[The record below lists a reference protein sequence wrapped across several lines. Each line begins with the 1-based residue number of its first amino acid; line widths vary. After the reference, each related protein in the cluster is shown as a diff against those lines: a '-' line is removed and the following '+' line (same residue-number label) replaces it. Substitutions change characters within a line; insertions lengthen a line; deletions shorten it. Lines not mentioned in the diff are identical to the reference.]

1 MFEVSSKI
9 KEIIHASPFLQRTSS
24 SHSVV
29 LVRLII
35 IWTSLLLISSNM
47 KKVSSPAAVVL
58 LLALSLYP
66 KAEAPIFWN
75 QEREGQSFVFALLR
89 SSTSTSS
96 TTIISKLWWWQ
107 QKKRRIFGKNFFGKR
122 EKNQQQ
128 QWHWK
133 LKKEAIWKEAV
144 CTTKKKSFWTIS
156 AKSDLCGHKNQPL
169 ESNFW
174 QLLWKSSSSKSI
186 FLKCLL
192 TSCSFTVLKGHF
204 GLLRGKRGGEGSF
217 SSTWPSLECLW
228 SSLLSEQ
235 EGRTTSTPQP
245 L

>member
-1 MFEVSSKI
+1 MFKVSSKI
-9 KEIIHASPFLQRTSS
+9 KEIIHASPFLQRTS

-47 KKVSSPAAVVL
+47 KKVSSPAALVL

-107 QKKRRIFGKNFFGKR
+107 QKKRRIFGKNFFGKER
-122 EKNQQQ
+122 K
-128 QWHWK
+128 
-133 LKKEAIWKEAV
+133 
-144 CTTKKKSFWTIS
+144 T
-156 AKSDLCGHKNQPL
+156 
-169 ESNFW
+169 SNNNDIE
-174 QLLWKSSSSKSI
+174 SSKKRLFGKKLCARQKNLFERSPPNRTFVCIKINLWSQI
-186 FLKCLL
+186 FLFLA
-192 TSCSFTVLKGHF
+192 TPLKI
-204 GLLRGKRGGEGSF
+204 
-217 SSTWPSLECLW
+217 
-228 SSLLSEQ
+228 
-235 EGRTTSTPQP
+235 
-245 L
+245 

>member
-1 MFEVSSKI
+1 
-9 KEIIHASPFLQRTSS
+9 
-24 SHSVV
+24 
-29 LVRLII
+29 
-35 IWTSLLLISSNM
+35 M

-144 CTTKKKSFWTIS
+144 CTTKKNLFERSPPNRTFVCIKINLWSQIFFS
-156 AKSDLCGHKNQPL
+156 
-169 ESNFW
+169 W
-174 QLLWKSSSSKSI
+174 QLHWKSSSSKSI

-204 GLLRGKRGGEGSF
+204 GLLRGKRGERGHFPALDLRLSACEVACY
-217 SSTWPSLECLW
+217 LNKKEEQ
-228 SSLLSEQ
+228 LLLHNPFKEQSEVALQ
-235 EGRTTSTPQP
+235 SRYFG
-245 L
+245 